1 MDKMK
6 ILVMADWYEPGYKA
20 GGPVRSCVNFVRQM
34 RGNYEVYVF
43 TSDRDL
49 GSASPYEGIR
59 TDEWYNAAG
68 VWLYYC
74 SPLNLTWQNIKRQ
87 MIWVQPGFLYL
98 NSMFSPKFT
107 IYPVLISRMNRLA
120 GTIVL
125 APRGMLRASALRFK
139 PLKKQIFLRGFR
151 WLGLQRKIR
160 FHASDETE
168 SNDVHRH
175 FGEQAMVT
183 RIPNYPG
190 AFSGASED
198 AAVAANPGNAVQK
211 RPGDLTMIF
220 IGRVHP
226 IKNLDYLLRVLKD
239 VRSRVRLTIIGSVE
253 DRLFWEKCMEMIS
266 DLPANIQ
273 VEYKGEKPNHEL
285 PEIIAG
291 HHIFALP
298 TRGENFGHAIFEA
311 LTLGKIVLISDQ
323 TPWKE
328 LQRAK
333 AGWDLPLNRPELFLQ
348 AIEQAAGF
356 DQEEYNAWRSGALR
370 YVREY
375 IDGLNI
381 KEEYLKLFS

>member
-1 MDKMK
+1 
-6 ILVMADWYEPGYKA
+6 
-20 GGPVRSCVNFVRQM
+20 
-34 RGNYEVYVF
+34 
-43 TSDRDL
+43 
-49 GSASPYEGIR
+49 
-59 TDEWYNAAG
+59 
-68 VWLYYC
+68 
-74 SPLNLTWQNIKRQ
+74 
-87 MIWVQPGFLYL
+87 
-98 NSMFSPKFT
+98 
-107 IYPVLISRMNRLA
+107 
-120 GTIVL
+120 
-125 APRGMLRASALRFK
+125 
-139 PLKKQIFLRGFR
+139 
-151 WLGLQRKIR
+151 
-160 FHASDETE
+160 
-168 SNDVHRH
+168 
-175 FGEQAMVT
+175 
-183 RIPNYPG
+183 
-190 AFSGASED
+190 
-198 AAVAANPGNAVQK
+198 
-211 RPGDLTMIF
+211 MIF